1 MAGYGMKGHIM
12 LNFQESFGVSYTSS
26 LYGIPQVSAGL
37 VKSIEPI
44 NEENNYSRLDMP
56 PVHQGKHSFEGD
68 IELQA
73 NPIAMG
79 YFLKSHIGLT
89 STTSDTG
96 IQTHLFNPVASDFD
110 GYSAMPPMTIEQHLD
125 VGSAGLFQ
133 SMVGNTLNI
142 NIANGE
148 LLSLTAGFMG
158 AGFTRKAAAS
168 PVYPVAKPFKWDQMS
183 GQWNGAAIL
192 DIMDLTF
199 SLNNNVEAIYTNVT
213 CPVPIKIKRSSWR
226 TMELTGTMVF
236 QAHSMWQQYE
246 AGTELPLVLNF
257 ASVESPNSIKIDM
270 PSIFLKTYEPTIAGP
285 GIIQAPFTADVK
297 FNVNSNTALAV
308 TLTNTY
314 IAY

>member
-12 LNFQESFGVSYTSS
+12 LNFQNSFGVSNTSS

-73 NPIAMG
+73 NPIAIG

-89 STTSDTG
+89 GTTSDTG
-96 IQTHLFNPVASDFD
+96 IQTHVFDPVSSDFD
-110 GYSAMPPMTIEQHLD
+110 AYSALTPMTIEQHLD
-125 VGSAGLFQ
+125 VGCAGLFQ

-142 NIANGE
+142 NMANGE
-148 LLSLTAGFMG
+148 LLSFTAGFMG
-158 AGFTRKAAAS
+158 AGFTKKV
-168 PVYPVAKPFKWDQMS
+168 PGTPTYPVAKPFKWDQMS

-192 DIMDLTF
+192 DILDLTL
-199 SLNNNVEAIYTNVT
+199 SVNNNLEGIYTGVN
-213 CPVPIKIKRSSWR
+213 CPVPIKVKRSSWR
-226 TMELTGTMVF
+226 AIELTGTMVF
-236 QAHSMWQQYE
+236 QAHSMWQQHE
-246 AGTELPLVLNF
+246 AGSELPLVLNF
-257 ASVESPNSIKIDM
+257 ATGQSPNSLKIDM

-297 FNVNSNTALAV
+297 FNVNSNTALTV
-308 TLTNTY
+308 TLINTY